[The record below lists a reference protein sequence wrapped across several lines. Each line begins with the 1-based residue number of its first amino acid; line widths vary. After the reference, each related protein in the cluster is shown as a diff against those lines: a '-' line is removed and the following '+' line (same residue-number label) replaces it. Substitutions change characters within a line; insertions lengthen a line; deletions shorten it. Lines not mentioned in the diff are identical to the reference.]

1 MARLSG
7 GGAADEHV
15 IGMLVL
21 VLVLLLTLLGH
32 ARAKLALN
40 FDKISDFVWARKF
53 NKKCGLPSS
62 C

>member
-40 FDKISDFVWARKF
+40 FDKISDFV
-53 NKKCGLPSS
+53 
-62 C
+62 